1 MKLKSG
7 LVVGAII
14 SGLAAGTAMAGDAKT
29 VDKVGISVGTL
40 GNPFYVATAEGI
52 TSAAKALNPDVDITA
67 VSADYDLNKQL
78 SQIDSFIGAGM
89 QIMMIVPV
97 DPQASVPSVQKAKD
111 AGLVVGAFDAV
122 APNADINVTTNNVR
136 AGEIACQY
144 MADRLNGKGDV
155 VIVNAIQVSAVVDRV
170 NGCKSVLDKYEDI
183 NIIADQA
190 SEGSRDTGM
199 KVMQSLLTRFPH
211 IDGVFALNDPAAIG
225 ADLAA
230 KQLNRSE
237 FFIVS
242 VDGAPDVQKLLES
255 GNTLIAATAAQDP
268 YAMAAKAFELAND
281 VYQGKTL
288 SETNVLMDPMLVT
301 ADNVADYVG
310 WEDER

>member
-1 MKLKSG
+1 MRLKSG
-7 LVVGAII
+7 LVVGAMLA
-14 SGLAAGTAMAGDAKT
+14 GLAAGTALAGDAKT
-29 VDKVGISVGTL
+29 IDKVGISVGTL

-52 TSAAKALNPDVDITA
+52 TNAAKAINPDVDITS

-78 SQIDSFIGAGM
+78 SQIDSFIGAGVNV
-89 QIMMIVPV
+89 MMIVPV
-97 DPQASVPSVQKAKD
+97 DPNASVPSVRKAKD
-111 AGLVVGAFDAV
+111 AGLVVAAFDAV
-122 APNADINVTTNNVR
+122 APNADVNVTTNNVK

-144 MADRLNGKGDV
+144 MADRLGGKGDV
-155 VIVNAIQVSAVVDRV
+155 VIVNAVQVSAVVDRV
-170 NGCKSVLDKYEDI
+170 NGCKSVLANYPDI
-183 NIIADQA
+183 KIVADQA

-211 IDGVFALNDPAAIG
+211 IDGVFALNDPAAVG

-230 KQLNRSE
+230 KQLHRDE

-242 VDGAPDVQKLLES
+242 VDGAPDVQHLLKS

-281 VYQGKTL
+281 IYQGNPPA
-288 SETNVLMDPMLVT
+288 ETNVLMDPQLVT
-301 ADNVADYVG
+301 VDNVDSYIG
-310 WEDER
+310 WEDAR